1 MDKSRPKIKTVI
13 SELWDTYKY
22 LIIICAVIAAAL
34 LYMLFK
40 AISTDSPDL
49 RILVAGE
56 SYMDEDSAA
65 LASDICSGLTND
77 LNGDGKTV
85 VEFLQL
91 TAQQKLTQDGEFMYE
106 SGMMTRFNTEVNT
119 CSSLSYIVDEAY
131 YKLLCENSML
141 APLSSIFN
149 DIPDGAFDDY
159 GFLYGALSLSTLD
172 GFDKLK
178 PDSYICFRRMP
189 LENEIQYVDTE
200 TYQAALELFKS
211 LVTLPAE

>member
-85 VEFLQL
+85 VGVFYSLQL
-91 TAQQKLTQDGEFMYE
+91 SKN
-106 SGMMTRFNTEVNT
+106 SRKTEN
-119 CSSLSYIVDEAY
+119 
-131 YKLLCENSML
+131 LCMK
-141 APLSSIFN
+141 A
-149 DIPDGAFDDY
+149 
-159 GFLYGALSLSTLD
+159 
-172 GFDKLK
+172 
-178 PDSYICFRRMP
+178 
-189 LENEIQYVDTE
+189 V
-200 TYQAALELFKS
+200 
-211 LVTLPAE
+211 